1 MFDAMKVLGAMLENG
16 AAPSAPGRLT
26 NAMQESAGSGGLQ
39 DILGGLLGG
48 GGQAGGAGGGMAGG
62 LGGLL
67 GGLLGG
73 GGGQGQPQQQQAGG
87 GGLADILGGL
97 TGMLGGGGA
106 QQGGGGGM
114 GGLGSLAGALR
125 GGGQGAMGG
134 GLMAILAGLAQ
145 STLQGRG
152 AGGGGMAAAPMAA
165 PPMASSMP
173 RAEMPSREKGYD
185 KGGAMPAHI
194 QALHDPDATQRKATL
209 ILRAMIEA
217 AKADGQIDQ
226 AEVDRIG
233 GKLNENPEAR
243 DFVVQEMRRPL
254 DIAGL
259 CAGVADA
266 HEAVEVYAASLMAIE
281 VDTQAEQDYLAQLA
295 EGLGLSAELVGRIHQ
310 QLGLPA

>member
-1 MFDAMKVLGAMLENG
+1 MFDAMKVLGAMLESG

-26 NAMQESAGSGGLQ
+26 NAMQEGAGSGGLQ

-73 GGGQGQPQQQQAGG
+73 GQGQGQPQQQQAGG

-97 TGMLGGGGA
+97 TGMLGGGAA
-106 QQGGGGGM
+106 QQGGGGM
-114 GGLGSLAGALR
+114 GGLGSLAGALL
-125 GGGQGAMGG
+125 GGGRGAMGG

-145 STLQGRG
+145 STLQGHG
-152 AGGGGMAAAPMAA
+152 SGGGGGMAAAPMAA
-165 PPMASSMP
+165 PMP
-173 RAEMPSREKGYD
+173 RAEMPSREKGAD

-226 AEVDRIG
+226 AEVDKIG
-233 GKLNENPEAR
+233 GKLNESPEAR
-243 DFVVQEMRRPL
+243 DFVMQEMNRPL

-259 CAGVADA
+259 CADVSDA
-266 HEAVEVYAASLMAIE
+266 HEAVEVYAASLLAIE
-281 VDTQAEQDYLAQLA
+281 VDTRAEQDYLAQLA
-295 EGLGLSAELVGRIHQ
+295 DGLGLSQDLVARIHQ

>member
-1 MFDAMKVLGAMLENG
+1 MFDAMKVLGAMLESG

-26 NAMQESAGSGGLQ
+26 NAMQEGAGSGGLQ

-73 GGGQGQPQQQQAGG
+73 GQGQGQPQQQQAGG

-97 TGMLGGGGA
+97 TGMLGGGAA
-106 QQGGGGGM
+106 QQGGGGM
-114 GGLGSLAGALR
+114 GGLGSLAGALL
-125 GGGQGAMGG
+125 GGGRGAMGG

-145 STLQGRG
+145 STLQGHG
-152 AGGGGMAAAPMAA
+152 SGGGGMAAAPMAA
-165 PPMASSMP
+165 PMP
-173 RAEMPSREKGYD
+173 RAEMPSREKGAD

-226 AEVDRIG
+226 AEVDKIG
-233 GKLNENPEAR
+233 GKLNESPEAR
-243 DFVVQEMRRPL
+243 DFVMQEMNRPL

-259 CAGVADA
+259 CADVSDA
-266 HEAVEVYAASLMAIE
+266 HEAVEVYAASLLAIE
-281 VDTQAEQDYLAQLA
+281 VDTRAEQDYLAQLA
-295 EGLGLSAELVGRIHQ
+295 DGLGLSQDLVARIHQ

>member
-26 NAMQESAGSGGLQ
+26 NAMQEGAGSGGLQ

-73 GGGQGQPQQQQAGG
+73 GQGQGQPQQQQAGG

-97 TGMLGGGGA
+97 TGMLGGGAA
-106 QQGGGGGM
+106 QQGGGM
-114 GGLGSLAGALR
+114 GGLGSLAGALL
-125 GGGQGAMGG
+125 GGGRGAMGG

-145 STLQGRG
+145 STLQGHG
-152 AGGGGMAAAPMAA
+152 SGGGGMAAAPMAA
-165 PPMASSMP
+165 PMP
-173 RAEMPSREKGYD
+173 RAEMPSREKGAD

-226 AEVDRIG
+226 AEVDKIG
-233 GKLNENPEAR
+233 GKLNESPEAR
-243 DFVVQEMRRPL
+243 DFVMQEMNRPL

-259 CAGVADA
+259 CADVSDA
-266 HEAVEVYAASLMAIE
+266 HEAVEVYAASLLAIE
-281 VDTQAEQDYLAQLA
+281 VDTRAEQDYLAQLA
-295 EGLGLSAELVGRIHQ
+295 DGLGLSQDLVARIHQ